1 VGLILTSVPAER
13 RQGLTLAALG
23 AAVEEAM
30 QQAHRAGVDAAEIQV
45 RARTS
50 PTGKIQK
57 LEIEIL

>member
-23 AAVEEAM
+23 AAV
-30 QQAHRAGVDAAEIQV
+30 QAHRAGVDAAEIQV

>member
-1 VGLILTSVPAER
+1 
-13 RQGLTLAALG
+13 LAALG